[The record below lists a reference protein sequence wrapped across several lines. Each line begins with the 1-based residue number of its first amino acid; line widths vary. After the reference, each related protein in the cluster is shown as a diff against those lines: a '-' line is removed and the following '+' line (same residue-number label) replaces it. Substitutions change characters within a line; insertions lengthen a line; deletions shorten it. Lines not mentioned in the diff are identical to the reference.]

1 MSGGVIT
8 TTDYWRQLRRFGEK
22 PGLARIRFLLER
34 LGHPETAY
42 PAVHVAGTNGKGST
56 ASMIASVL
64 RAAGYSVGLFTS
76 PHLVRYN
83 ERIVVDGAPIADE
96 ELAALFEGLRA
107 HVEAAAQDPAVGQ
120 PTEFEVGTAV
130 ALAYFAQRAV
140 DVAVVEVG
148 LGGRFDATNVV
159 RPLVSVITPIG
170 LDHTRVL
177 GGTLAQIAGE
187 KAGIIKPGAPVVS
200 ARQPKEALDVIAAR
214 AAELGSPLY
223 VADRDFSWDLEGAD
237 AGGTRFTFRWGASVV
252 EHLHV
257 PLLGP
262 HQAHNGAVA
271 AAALRVAGE
280 AGFPVSEEA
289 LRRGL
294 AAVRWPGRMQLVPG
308 SPALL
313 FDGAHNAEGAQ
324 TLAEGLRA
332 VFPGQRPVFVLGVL
346 AEKPVDAMLQIL
358 LPLGRAAVFTA
369 PRHGRGTPVEPAELA
384 RRAAGLVPETAV
396 EIDPLAAVARAKE
409 LAGTEGLVVVAGSLY
424 LVGESQGL
432 MAGELQGVR
441 E

>member
-1 MSGGVIT
+1 MSGSDGAAA
-8 TTDYWRQLRRFGEK
+8 DYWRQLRRFGEK
-22 PGLARIRFLLER
+22 PGLARIRFLMER

-56 ASMIASVL
+56 AAMIASVL

-96 ELAALFEGLRA
+96 DLAALFGRLHE
-107 HVEAAAQDPAVGQ
+107 HVEAAAREPGVGQ

-148 LGGRFDATNVV
+148 LGGRFDSTNVV

-177 GGTLAQIAGE
+177 GGTLEHIARE
-187 KAGIIKPGAPVVS
+187 KAGIIKPGAPVVC
-200 ARQPKEALDVIAAR
+200 AHQPEEAQAVIAAR
-214 AAELGSPLY
+214 AAESRSPLY
-223 VADRDFSWDLEGAD
+223 EAGRDFGWELQSAD
-237 AGGTRFTFRWGASVV
+237 AGGTCFTFRWGADAV

-271 AAALRVAGE
+271 VAALRVAAE
-280 AGFPVSEEA
+280 AGFPVSEDA

-294 AAVRWPGRMQLVPG
+294 AAVRWPGRMELVPG
-308 SPALL
+308 RPALL
-313 FDGAHNAEGAQ
+313 FDGAHNAEGARA
-324 TLAEGLRA
+324 LAEGLRA
-332 VFPGQRPVFVLGVL
+332 VFPERKPVFVLGVL
-346 AEKPVDAMLQIL
+346 AEKPVDAMLETL
-358 LPLGRAAVFTA
+358 LPLGRAAVVTA
-369 PRHGRGTPVEPAELA
+369 PQHGRGRPVEPEELA
-384 RRAAGLVPETAV
+384 RRAAGLVPEIAV
-396 EIDPLAAVARAKE
+396 EADPLAAMARAKE
-409 LAGTEGLVVVAGSLY
+409 LAGAEGLVVVTGSLY
-424 LVGESQGL
+424 LVGEVQAL
-432 MAGELQGVR
+432 LAGELQGVR